1 MNENAEHPAPVTVVA
16 LRAESYSAEEDT
28 IVVSLRVKYSTA
40 DRFYSI
46 PVECLRDL
54 IVDLR
59 RLSISAPPTQPDHTD
74 GETEPARDL
83 GSS

>member
-1 MNENAEHPAPVTVVA
+1 MSENAEHPTPIAVVA
-16 LRAESYSAEEDT
+16 LRAESYSVEDDT
-28 IVVSLRVKYSTA
+28 IVISLRVKYSTA

-74 GETEPARDL
+74 GENEPVDDL
-83 GSS
+83 